1 MERGFARNHGRLA
14 GWAVFRRISA
24 RLTRINVEAHR
35 SREAGAVNQTELTMT
50 TGNLLYLLMAIGVF
64 IGFAAVLAYVSWQQS
79 QTGPD
84 MIGTRVAD
92 EQGVGQGHHP
102 VHA

>member
-1 MERGFARNHGRLA
+1 
-14 GWAVFRRISA
+14 
-24 RLTRINVEAHR
+24 
-35 SREAGAVNQTELTMT
+35 MT